1 MHRQSPAAMRS
12 SANLERM
19 DVLLKATGISAH
31 VTVPS
36 CPPIKLDVEACYNQL
51 SQSDDQRPEDVV
63 MRQALEL
70 YCSLLSPAT
79 TPTQTFKSGY
89 QSEQDR
95 LPFTPSG
102 VLNCQDEY
110 RPLSIVFDEPQ
121 ACDLY
126 DAADLNRP
134 FGFASGQNYLTQHN
148 YLPHPTHLTQ
158 CSWSTPPTV
167 SEHENSDA
175 DDMDDPFACYPLF
188 HSLRLTPHSS
198 YTAHEVNPTPFR
210 RQSSEQ
216 FLEKDTHSYLSQEQI
231 QTSAQSSIS
240 SVGKSFEIARESAAD
255 VRAQGSVAQSLA
267 RRSLYSAAV
276 EPSVPEPKSTG
287 RKQTFSMISFA
298 KQRKVTPTNHGLRIS
313 GPMPIDTSHS
323 ASSSGTFS
331 VPARPPRPPGAR
343 LLSAGSLS
351 PPLEANEDITPVKH
365 FPSKLRVPS
374 RSSTLPQEEAFNP
387 MSLPRKYPSRPEMK
401 SLWTTIKTSTSRSSL
416 SVDRSMIRHL
426 NVDL

>member
-102 VLNCQDEY
+102 VLNCEDEY

-134 FGFASGQNYLTQHN
+134 
-148 YLPHPTHLTQ
+148 
-158 CSWSTPPTV
+158 
-167 SEHENSDA
+167 DA

-287 RKQTFSMISFA
+287 RKQTFSMILFA

-313 GPMPIDTSHS
+313 GPKPIDTSHS